1 MLDRAAFS
9 GGLRVRYLGEAP
21 LIEDNSARSDA
32 TTIFNAQL
40 SYQATPAITLR
51 MEVFNL
57 FDAKD
62 KDITYF
68 YTSRLQGEPASGVD
82 DFRIHPVEPRSVRL
96 GIRWRL

>member
-1 MLDRAAFS
+1 M
-9 GGLRVRYLGEAP
+9 RYLGEAP

-57 FDAKD
+57 FDAND
-62 KDITYF
+62 NDITYF
-68 YTSRLQGEPASGVD
+68 YTSRLQSEPASGVD
-82 DFRIHPVEPRSVRL
+82 DFHIHPVEPRSVRL